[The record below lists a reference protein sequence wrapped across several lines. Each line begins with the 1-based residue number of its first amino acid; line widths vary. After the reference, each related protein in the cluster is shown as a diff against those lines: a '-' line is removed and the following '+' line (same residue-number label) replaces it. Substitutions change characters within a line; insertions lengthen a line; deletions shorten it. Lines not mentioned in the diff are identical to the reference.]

1 MTTNNSRDSE
11 LAAIAAVIENPKLAD
26 DINADLFHDDDTR
39 LVAQRIS
46 SATST
51 GTPINDELIRS
62 IQRNDGTTWD
72 SFMCNLPIGGIHTMS
87 RDAFLSVMGELRR
100 HAITRETESLSQRLG
115 TISDGGTVHPQKVAE
130 MLRESEEKIS
140 RIQEVDW
147 TNSTNS
153 TSSTGLSLNRTHPVP
168 SDSILQEYLEVVRCV
183 SEAPDSWLIAPVL
196 SLCGRLL
203 TPNVYLSLGTLKP
216 MTIYNFI
223 AGPAGLRKSTSFN
236 PAEILAYHI
245 LDDSDLIQGNVT
257 DSALFQIFEENP
269 NRLQFEDDGNTILGN
284 WASTTYGKE
293 VSSRYLKLYDGGRWE
308 QSFRKDQGKKDDTP
322 RRVIE
327 RATLSLA
334 IGSTFGVAQFNG
346 INSQS
351 GLRRRFGYYVA
362 TRSERMLEWPSCFNV
377 EDHQSLTERFSKLK
391 ELSGCVSQKNFTD
404 AAQDVWKRIQAE
416 NRKEAE
422 SLGYSAMDEIMAAS
436 LNETPARIFKLAVIF
451 QACRWAAGVHDHPLT
466 IDAEVLEIAKEHQR
480 ACLDAGRQLE
490 TVGRRGAIE
499 DEADSI
505 LACIRADFCK
515 PPYLRGNTIHLDKTA
530 LTRRFASNPG
540 RNNSLTPERLYGDII
555 QALIVRGEAREHSR
569 DRKRVVYAFRRF

>member
-1 MTTNNSRDSE
+1 MNNTRDTE
-11 LAAIAAVIENPKLAD
+11 LTAIAAVIENPKLAD

-51 GTPINDELIRS
+51 GVPINDNLIKS
-62 IQRNDGTTWD
+62 IERRDGTTWD
-72 SFMCNLPIGGIHTMS
+72 SFICELPIGGIHAMN
-87 RDAFLSVMGELRR
+87 RDAFLSVMEALRK
-100 HAITRETESLSQRLG
+100 HATTRETEALSQRLG
-115 TISDGGTVHPQKVAE
+115 AITDGGAVHPQKVVE
-130 MLRESEEKIS
+130 MLRESEERIS

-236 PAEILAYHI
+236 PAEILGYHI
-245 LDDSDLIQGNVT
+245 LDDSDLIQGNVS
-257 DSALFQIFEENP
+257 DSSLFQIFEENP

-377 EDHQSLTERFSKLK
+377 DDHQDLAERFAKLR
-391 ELSGCVSQKNFTD
+391 ELSGCVSQKDFTN
-404 AAQDVWKRIQAE
+404 AAQDVWKRIQAD

-451 QACRWAAGVHDHPLT
+451 QACRWAAGIHDHPLT
-466 IDAEVLEIAKEHQR
+466 IEAEILEIAEAHQR
-480 ACLDAGRQLE
+480 ACLDAGRELE

-499 DEADSI
+499 DEADSV
-505 LACIRADFCK
+505 LACIRADFSRE
-515 PPYLRGNTIHLDKTA
+515 PNLRGNAIYLDKTD
-530 LTRRFASNPG
+530 LTRRFAANPR

-555 QALIVRGEAREHSR
+555 PALIARGEARIHSR

>member
-1 MTTNNSRDSE
+1 MNNTRETE
-11 LAAIAAVIENPKLAD
+11 LAVIAAVIENPKLAD
-26 DINADLFHDDDTR
+26 DINADLFHDYDTR
-39 LVAQRIS
+39 IVAQRIAG
-46 SATST
+46 ATST
-51 GTPINDELIRS
+51 GAPINEDLIRS
-62 IQRNDGTTWD
+62 IERDDGTTWD
-72 SFMCNLPIGGIHTMS
+72 SFLCELPIGGIYTMN

-100 HAITRETESLSQRLG
+100 HATTREAESLSQRLG
-115 TISDGGTVHPQKVAE
+115 AISEGGTVNPQKVAE

-153 TSSTGLSLNRTHPVP
+153 TNSTGLSLNRTHPVP
-168 SDSILQEYLEVVRCV
+168 SDSILQEYLDEVRNV

-236 PAEILAYHI
+236 PAEILAYQL
-245 LDDSDLIQGNVT
+245 LDDSDLIQGNVS
-257 DSALFQIFEENP
+257 DSSLFQIFEENP
-269 NRLQFEDDGNTILGN
+269 NRLQFEDDGNTILTN

-377 EDHQSLTERFSKLK
+377 DDHQELAERFAKLR
-391 ELSGCVSQKNFTD
+391 ELSGCVSRKNFTD

-416 NRKEAE
+416 TRKEAE

-451 QACRWAAGVHDHPLT
+451 QACRWAAGIHDYPLT
-466 IDAEVLEIAKEHQR
+466 IEAEILEMAEAHQR

-505 LACIRADFCK
+505 LACIRADFSRE
-515 PPYLRGNTIHLDKTA
+515 PHLRGNTIFLDKTT
-530 LTRRFASNPG
+530 LTRRFAGNPG
-540 RNNSLTPERLYGDII
+540 RNNALTPERLYGDII

-569 DRKRVVYAFRRF
+569 DRKRVVYGFSRF

>member
-1 MTTNNSRDSE
+1 MTINNSRDSE

-72 SFMCNLPIGGIHTMS
+72 SFMCDLPIGGIHTMS

-203 TPNVYLSLGTLKP
+203 TPNVQISLGTLKP

-236 PAEILAYHI
+236 PAEILAYHL
-245 LDDSDLIQGNVT
+245 LDDSDLIQGNVS
-257 DSALFQIFEENP
+257 DSSLFQIFEENP
-269 NRLQFEDDGNTILGN
+269 NRLQFEDDGNTILTN

-308 QSFRKDQGKKDDTP
+308 QSFRNAQGKKDDTP

-346 INSQS
+346 INQQS

-377 EDHQSLTERFSKLK
+377 DDHQDLAERFAKLR
-391 ELSGCVSQKNFTD
+391 ELSGCVSRQNFTN
-404 AAQDVWKRIQAE
+404 AAQDVWRRIQAE
-416 NRKEAE
+416 NRTEAE
-422 SLGYSAMDEIMAAS
+422 SQGCTAMGEIMAAS

-451 QACRWAAGVHDHPLT
+451 QACRWAAGIHDYPLT
-466 IDAEVLEIAKEHQR
+466 IEAEILEMAEAHQR

-505 LACIRADFCK
+505 LACIRADFSK
-515 PPYLRGNTIHLDKTA
+515 APYLRGNAIYLDKTA

-540 RNNSLTPERLYGDII
+540 RSNSLTPERLYGDII